1 MSAPAEDQPL
11 ILIAARD
18 DVLGEALQA
27 EVESLGFR
35 GLRAGDVRSAMT
47 VAVDER
53 PDLCLLDEALGAAAG
68 APALPVLD
76 WCRRLKKDPRTSR
89 IPVIV
94 LTDADDATSHAR
106 AVSSGAD
113 DVLGVAHDSSLLG
126 ARVRT
131 LLRMKSAT
139 EALDDS
145 ARRLRELEKVRDDL
159 MKMIVHDLKTP
170 LTSVLALLE
179 ILGDGDLG
187 SLTAEQQEAIHDMRL
202 KGDQLLE
209 LIEDLLQ
216 VWRIESPTV
225 PLAPEDIEP
234 SAFLGDLLQEWS
246 YRFKQ
251 EEADVDMDVS
261 PRIRTFRGD
270 RGLLRRVFGNLF
282 QNAITHAAGPVALR
296 LHARS
301 DRRGVLFTVADSG
314 PGIPKE
320 YQEVIFRSFHRLP
333 KPNEARAKGSGLGLA
348 FCRLAVE
355 AHGGRIWVQSEEG
368 IGSAFHVLL
377 PFEPAT
383 SPARAV
389 EKR

>member
-1 MSAPAEDQPL
+1 MTAPAADQPL

-18 DVLGEALQA
+18 SGLADSLEA
-27 EVESLGFR
+27 EVASLGFR
-35 GLRAGDVRSAMT
+35 TMRAADVRSVMSI
-47 VAVDER
+47 AVDNR
-53 PDLCLLDEALGAAAG
+53 PDLCLLDEALGAAPG

-76 WCRRLKKDPRTSR
+76 WCRRLKKDPRTTR
-89 IPVIV
+89 VPVIV
-94 LTDADDATSHAR
+94 LTDTDDATSHAR
-106 AVSSGAD
+106 AVGAGAD
-113 DVLGVAHDSSLLG
+113 DVLGISHDPALLG

-139 EALDDS
+139 EALDES

-179 ILGDGDLG
+179 ILADGDLG
-187 SLTAEQQEAIHDMRL
+187 ALTTEQQGAVRDMRE
-202 KGDQLLE
+202 KGDQLQE

-216 VWRIESPTV
+216 VWRIESPAV
-225 PLAPEDIEP
+225 PLSPEDIDP
-234 SAFLGDLLQEWS
+234 TAFLEEVLREWT

-251 EEADVDMDVS
+251 EEADVEMDVS
-261 PRIRTFRGD
+261 PRIRPLKAD
-270 RGLLRRVFGNLF
+270 RSLLRRVFGNLF
-282 QNAITHAAGPVALR
+282 QNAITHSPGPVALR
-296 LHARS
+296 IHARS

-320 YQEVIFRSFHRLP
+320 YQEVIFRTFHRLP
-333 KPNEARAKGSGLGLA
+333 KAGEARAKGAGLGLA

-377 PFEPAT
+377 PYEPMM
-383 SPARAV
+383 SGARPV

>member
-1 MSAPAEDQPL
+1 MSAPAEEQPL

-18 DVLGEALQA
+18 EALGDSLQA
-27 EVESLGFR
+27 EVRSLGFR
-35 GLRAGDVRSAMT
+35 TFCAADVRGAMT
-47 VAVDER
+47 AAVDER

-76 WCRRLKKDPRTSR
+76 WCRRLKKDPRTTR

-94 LTDADDATSHAR
+94 LTDTDDATSHAR
-106 AVSSGAD
+106 AVGAGAD
-113 DVLGVAHDSSLLG
+113 DVLGLAHDSALLG

-187 SLTAEQQEAIHDMRL
+187 ALTVEQQGAVRDMRQ

-225 PLAPEDIEP
+225 PLAPEDIAP
-234 SAFLGDLLQEWS
+234 ATFLGELLQEWS
-246 YRFKQ
+246 YRFRQ
-251 EEADVDMDVS
+251 EEADVAMDVS
-261 PRIRTFRGD
+261 PRTRAFRGD

-296 LHARS
+296 IHARS

-314 PGIPKE
+314 PGIPRE

-333 KPNEARAKGSGLGLA
+333 KPNEARARGAGLGLA

-377 PFEPAT
+377 PFEPVNTA
-383 SPARAV
+383 ARAD
-389 EKR
+389 RR